1 MAKNSAIGPST
12 RAGKNVS
19 APTTRMVPSQ
29 NAPNFKVS
37 VRRVRRPAAH
47 VCSEC
52 SGAADLAAQWVNQP
66 APPPAT
72 CASAPGARADR
83 G

>member
-19 APTTRMVPSQ
+19 APTTRMVASQ
-29 NAPNFKVS
+29 NIPNFNVS
-37 VRRVRRPAAH
+37 VRSVPTVNGSVGFAAT
-47 VCSEC
+47 
-52 SGAADLAAQWVNQP
+52 D
-66 APPPAT
+66 PAT
-72 CASAPGARADR
+72 AIMKMIG